1 MGIPGVNGHKCVAGP
16 SGLLSVGVEMN
27 RSDLRSDGVMNQ
39 LVKRGNNHTVE
50 TLVEHASDPTA
61 MAASEEFLDVWQEL
75 ESELI
80 AAQATSGS
88 AALQPLRRLLGQLPV
103 GHIDKASA
111 FRVDGDLPLLELC
124 AFSVVAAS
132 VEKNFP
138 EEAGLVHDARALLS
152 SRFSSPTPEQRSRF
166 TGLEA
171 DLDEFFDWIDA
182 GKPADG
188 VRKYQTSLESPDR
201 DEDYRD
207 WLLMMAKEH
216 ECDSR
221 GRPSF
226 VPLDD
231 AELDDD
237 DDDDEIMVESGSDWV
252 SSSGDGESVFSSEKT
267 EVDHC
272 IDEWLLTDVAERL
285 MEFLQRELPSE

>member
-1 MGIPGVNGHKCVAGP
+1 
-16 SGLLSVGVEMN
+16 MN
-27 RSDLRSDGVMNQ
+27 RSDLRSEGVMNQ
-39 LVKRGNNHTVE
+39 LVKRGNNHTVKI
-50 TLVEHASDPTA
+50 LVEHASDPTG
-61 MAASEEFLDVWQEL
+61 MAASEEFLEVWQEF

-88 AALQPLRRLLGQLPV
+88 AALQPLRMLLGQLPV

-138 EEAGLVHDARALLS
+138 EEAGLVNDARALLS
-152 SRFSSPTPEQRSRF
+152 SPTPEQSSRF

-188 VRKYQTSLESPDR
+188 VRKYETSLDSPDR

-207 WLLMMAKEH
+207 WLVMMAKEH

-221 GRPSF
+221 GRPSV
-226 VPLDD
+226 VPLDEG
-231 AELDDD
+231 ELDEDGYDDDD
-237 DDDDEIMVESGSDWV
+237 DDDDEIMV
-252 SSSGDGESVFSSEKT
+252 
-267 EVDHC
+267 
-272 IDEWLLTDVAERL
+272 
-285 MEFLQRELPSE
+285 

>member
-1 MGIPGVNGHKCVAGP
+1 MTGSAHVA
-16 SGLLSVGVEMN
+16 SEQGLLSVGIEMN
-27 RSDLRSDGVMNQ
+27 RSDLRSDGGMNQ
-39 LVKRGNNHTVE
+39 LVKRGNNRTVE

-61 MAASEEFLDVWQEL
+61 MAASEEFLDVWQEF

-88 AALQPLRRLLGQLPV
+88 AALQPLRMLLGQLPV

-138 EEAGLVHDARALLS
+138 EEAGLVNDARALLS
-152 SRFSSPTPEQRSRF
+152 SPTPEQSSRF

-188 VRKYQTSLESPDR
+188 VRKYETSLDSPDR
-201 DEDYRD
+201 DEEYRD

-231 AELDDD
+231 AELDEDDDD
-237 DDDDEIMVESGSDWV
+237 DDDDEIMV
-252 SSSGDGESVFSSEKT
+252 
-267 EVDHC
+267 
-272 IDEWLLTDVAERL
+272 
-285 MEFLQRELPSE
+285 